1 MKCKEI
7 RYRPNGAPSDGHR
20 PQLACQQGDLQM
32 VGWLLLCIVNC
43 CCVRRRRHHHQS
55 RSLQRIVHT
64 TARHTLQSRHRRD
77 QTRVFCWLPHSD
89 AQPPTPTITARVCPN
104 NSESASGSC
113 ACVFCVRASWLCL
126 REQQKT
132 EAVVCVCGP
141 GKYAENTNLYVHNT
155 RTHSDFA

>member
-1 MKCKEI
+1 MKCKGI

-89 AQPPTPTITARVCPN
+89 AQPPTPITARVCPN